1 MKRLKY
7 MQNISVRPRSGNY
20 LNVFPAL
27 LVTLS
32 LGLGSVLSSGC
43 VAAPA
48 VVLTSAAV
56 SVAALVSEG
65 ERAVQYPDAGSSAIV
80 QRDTGEESACKQT
93 CERREAPLQDD
104 QPEA

>member
-1 MKRLKY
+1 MKQPKY
-7 MQNISVRPRSGNY
+7 MQNVSVGPRSGNY
-20 LNVFPAL
+20 VSIFSAL
-27 LVTLS
+27 FLALS

-65 ERAVQYPDAGSSAIV
+65 ERAVQYPDGSSVIV
-80 QRDTGEESACKQT
+80 QHDTGEESVCKQT
-93 CERREAPLQDD
+93 CERRESPLEDD
-104 QPEA
+104 QPDA